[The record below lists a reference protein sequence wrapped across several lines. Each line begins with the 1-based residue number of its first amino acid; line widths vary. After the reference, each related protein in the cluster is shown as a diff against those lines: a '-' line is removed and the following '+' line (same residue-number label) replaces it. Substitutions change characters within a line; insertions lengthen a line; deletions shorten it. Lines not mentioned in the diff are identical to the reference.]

1 MTTKEELINF
11 WKVNNIITDSKLLT
25 AFKNLRREFFLS
37 STIQNPYDDRPYPT
51 LRGQSISQPTATMI
65 MIESLQIKSG
75 HKILEVGAGVGY
87 QACLLSHLAGEQ
99 GRIYS
104 LEIIPEL
111 VHAAKRNLA
120 ALDKTNVTVL
130 EEDGSQG
137 LAEHAPFDR
146 IIITAA
152 CPQFP
157 PPLLEQLNDNGIII
171 APIGTVGSQTI
182 VKAIKRGKPLDMDFL
197 GNYQFVPLQG
207 KFGFKEEDEL
217 KNR

>member
-1 MTTKEELINF
+1 MTTKEELIDF
-11 WKVNNIITDSKLLT
+11 WKANKIITDSKLLT
-25 AFKNLRREFFLS
+25 AFKNLRREFFLPS
-37 STIQNPYDDRPYPT
+37 SIQFPYEDRPYPT

-65 MIESLQIKSG
+65 MVQSLQIHSG

-87 QACLLSHLAGEQ
+87 QASLLSHLVGPN
-99 GRIYS
+99 GHIYS

-120 ALDKTNVTVL
+120 ALDKSNVTIL

-157 PPLLEQLNDNGIII
+157 PPLIEQLNDNGIII
-171 APIGTVGSQTI
+171 APIGHVGNQTL
-182 VKAIKRGKPLDMDFL
+182 VKAIKRGKQLDMDFL

-207 KFGFKEEDEL
+207 KFGFKEENEL
-217 KNR
+217 NIK